1 MDSEPKAAPSF
12 AGRIIS
18 GVLCGLALASSG
30 RAIPLG
36 AAVAAIAGAVV
47 GTLGG
52 YEPARA

>member
-1 MDSEPKAAPSF
+1 VDSEPKAAPSF